1 MQKMRTVLIEHALA
15 NSEAER
21 NVNTSVFAKVA
32 MFEEK
37 LRAALPREV
46 EATRAAVEN
55 GTAAKANRITECK
68 SYSLYRFVCKEL
80 RTEYL
85 TGKKIDAVARILCS
99 SSRSSPTPSPS
110 PPSGTPH
117 VERHRTTST
126 SVPLLLAEEA
136 VEHERHHTARARSRT
151 LMQKMR
157 TVLIEHALANSEA
170 ERNVNI
176 SVFAKVAMFE
186 EELRAALPREVE
198 ATPCGRGERHR
209 HKGEQDHRVQVV
221 LALPVRP
228 QGARDR
234 VLDWGEDR
242 RGHLAR
248 M

>member
-85 TGKKIDAVARILCS
+85 TGKKIDAVARSQCS
-99 SSRSSPTPSPS
+99 RRSSARRCPGKWRLP
-110 PPSGTPH
+110 
-117 VERHRTTST
+117 R
-126 SVPLLLAEEA
+126 AA
-136 VEHERHHTARARSRT
+136 VENGTATKANRITECRSYSLYRFVRKELGIEYLTGEKIDAVTWRGCEQGVRRHEPGSGGRSE
-151 LMQKMR
+151 KP
-157 TVLIEHALANSEA
+157 
-170 ERNVNI
+170 
-176 SVFAKVAMFE
+176 VFSGASM
-186 EELRAALPREVE
+186 
-198 ATPCGRGERHR
+198 GR
-209 HKGEQDHRVQVV
+209 
-221 LALPVRP
+221 
-228 QGARDR
+228 
-234 VLDWGEDR
+234 
-242 RGHLAR
+242 
-248 M
+248 

>member
-32 MFEEK
+32 MFEEE

-55 GTAAKANRITECK
+55 GTAAKANRITECR

-85 TGKKIDAVARILCS
+85 TGKKIDAVAR
-99 SSRSSPTPSPS
+99 R
-110 PPSGTPH
+110 GR
-117 VERHRTTST
+117 E
-126 SVPLLLAEEA
+126 
-136 VEHERHHTARARSRT
+136 
-151 LMQKMR
+151 QGKMR

-176 SVFAKVAMFE
+176 SVFAKVAMRSSARRCPGKWR
-186 EELRAALPREVE
+186 LPRAAVE
-198 ATPCGRGERHR
+198 NGTATKANRITECRSYSLYRFVRKELGIEYLTGEKIDAVAWRGCEQGVRRHEPGQA
-209 HKGEQDHRVQVV
+209 H
-221 LALPVRP
+221 
-228 QGARDR
+228 
-234 VLDWGEDR
+234 
-242 RGHLAR
+242 
-248 M
+248 

>member
-46 EATRAAVEN
+46 EAARAAVEN

-85 TGKKIDAVARILCS
+85 TGKKIDA
-99 SSRSSPTPSPS
+99 
-110 PPSGTPH
+110 
-117 VERHRTTST
+117 
-126 SVPLLLAEEA
+126 
-136 VEHERHHTARARSRT
+136 
-151 LMQKMR
+151 KMR

-176 SVFAKVAMFE
+176 SVFAKVAMRSSARRCPGKWR
-186 EELRAALPREVE
+186 LPRAAVE
-198 ATPCGRGERHR
+198 NGTATKANRITECRSYSLYRFVRKELGIEYLTGEKIDAVTWRGC
-209 HKGEQDHRVQVV
+209 EQEQ
-221 LALPVRP
+221 
-228 QGARDR
+228 
-234 VLDWGEDR
+234 
-242 RGHLAR
+242 
-248 M
+248 

>member
-1 MQKMRTVLIEHALA
+1 
-15 NSEAER
+15 
-21 NVNTSVFAKVA
+21 
-32 MFEEK
+32 
-37 LRAALPREV
+37 
-46 EATRAAVEN
+46 
-55 GTAAKANRITECK
+55 
-68 SYSLYRFVCKEL
+68 
-80 RTEYL
+80 
-85 TGKKIDAVARILCS
+85 
-99 SSRSSPTPSPS
+99 
-110 PPSGTPH
+110 
-117 VERHRTTST
+117 
-126 SVPLLLAEEA
+126 
-136 VEHERHHTARARSRT
+136 
-151 LMQKMR
+151 MQKMR

-242 RGHLAR
+242 RGRLAR